1 MLDPIPVRRPAL
13 ALAAALLALSPLAA
27 HRLSAQEGAPLPA
40 VVVAPATMV
49 DFQQSASFTGRL
61 VAAQS
66 VDIRARVSGFIEEI
80 GFRDGATVAA
90 GSVLY
95 VIEDS
100 AYRATVAEIEGQLQ
114 AAEAEARLA
123 ELERDRTKT
132 LVDRGTLSQ
141 ADLDRA
147 DAAVGKAEG
156 AIARLE
162 AQRQRAELDLS
173 YTRVTAPFAGVVGLT
188 GYDVGALVGPESG
201 ALVTLTDLD
210 PIYAEFS
217 VPTSLLLDVQREVAA
232 GDLAPEGT
240 VSIRLPD
247 GTMHDRTGTL
257 TFLDARVAQGTDT
270 VLLRAEFDNAD
281 ARLLDGALVQVVLA
295 QTQGDERLAVPMQA
309 IQRDL
314 TGAFVLVVDD
324 TGRVEQRRIDV
335 GAQSRGLAAV
345 TAGLDEGEAVIVEGI
360 NKVRPGIVVDAA
372 MASDG

>member
-1 MLDPIPVRRPAL
+1 MLDPIPFRWPAL

-27 HRLSAQEGAPLPA
+27 HRLSAQDGAPLPA
-40 VVVAPATMV
+40 VVVAPAAMI
-49 DFQQSASFTGRL
+49 DFQQSASFSGRL

-80 GFRDGATVAA
+80 GFREGATVEA
-90 GSVLY
+90 GSMLY

-173 YTRVTAPFAGVVGLT
+173 YTRVTAPFDGVVGLT
-188 GYDVGALVGPESG
+188 RYDVGALVGPDAG

-217 VPTSLLLDVQREVAA
+217 IATSLLLDFQRRVAA
-232 GDLAPEGT
+232 GDLAPEST

-247 GTMHDRTGTL
+247 GTMHDRAGTL

-270 VLLRAEFDNAD
+270 VLLRAEFDNPD

-295 QTQGDERLAVPMQA
+295 QTEADRRLAVPMQA

-335 GAQSRGLAAV
+335 GAQSRGMTAV

>member
-1 MLDPIPVRRPAL
+1 MPFFPIRPAPL
-13 ALAAALLALSPLAA
+13 APLVALLLATAPLAA
-27 HRLSAQEGAPLPA
+27 QDGAPRPA
-40 VVVAPATMV
+40 VVVAPAAIV
-49 DFQQSASFTGRL
+49 DFQQSASFSGRL
-61 VAAQS
+61 VAAES

-80 GFRDGATVAA
+80 DFREGARVDA

-95 VIEDS
+95 VIEDQS
-100 AYRATVAEIEGQLQ
+100 YRAAVAEIEGQLQ
-114 AAEAEARLA
+114 AARAEAELARL
-123 ELERDRTKT
+123 ERERTKT

-173 YTRVTAPFAGVVGLT
+173 YTRVTAPFAGVVGLSR
-188 GYDVGALVGPESG
+188 YDAGALVGPDSG
-201 ALVTLTDLD
+201 ALTTLTNLD

-217 VPTSLLLDVQREVAA
+217 VATSILLDYQRRIAA
-232 GDLAPEGT
+232 GEMAPEST

-247 GTMHDRTGTL
+247 GTMYDGTGTL
-257 TFLDARVAQGTDT
+257 TFIDARVAQGTDT
-270 VLLRAEFDNAD
+270 VLLRAAFDNPD
-281 ARLLDGALVQVVLA
+281 GRLLDGALVQVVLA
-295 QTQGDERLAVPMQA
+295 QTAGDPRLAVPMQS

-314 TGAFVLVVDD
+314 TGSFVMVVNDA
-324 TGRVEQRRIDV
+324 GLVEQRRIDV
-335 GAQSRGLAAV
+335 GAQSRGMTAV